1 MFLKNYHFHHDPTN
15 RIHIKNLKVDEFLR
29 ECAAEDDLT
38 SEYSAYDNNTQA
50 QTSQSQSPISPPSS
64 SPPLFKLPPAPTAIS
79 FTSFENANII
89 VEPCK
94 IKLSLKAKL
103 KMHRMWHK
111 VNGHHHERRE
121 KEEKHPLEWP
131 IRTEFFD
138 QIWTVVRLNEK
149 NGDGDDGSE
158 DLDPANMSQLKELIE
173 LMENH
178 GDEQCGHDSETEKKL
193 EVEVG
198 SERDADGDGYE
209 DQEHQES
216 IASSESKSSSM
227 IGNSDDVSSCTTVSV
242 TSDTIEAETRYYTSV
257 ETQFEELSQLFSQ
270 SLFEEHLE
278 QLDQIESEQQQQ
290 QDEEDTESFET
301 DGNIESD
308 EEAIEVKVE
317 GAEDGIGDETQD
329 AELRGTVYRYLKER
343 KLSKAKNN
351 IDQQEE
357 NNSNS
362 SSDRME
368 LNSTNAFDELLVED
382 EEVIGLLCKQ
392 MVAHISTNWTA
403 YRKEQTRHRRWVKKL
418 ARQVKGVSE
427 TDDELEG

>member
-15 RIHIKNLKVDEFLR
+15 RIHIKNLKLDALLR

-38 SEYSAYDNNTQA
+38 SEYSAYDNDIQA
-50 QTSQSQSPISPPSS
+50 QTSQSQSPMSPPSS

-94 IKLSLKAKL
+94 IKLSLRAKL
-103 KMHRMWHK
+103 KMHHMWHK
-111 VNGHHHERRE
+111 VNPNHHERRE

-158 DLDPANMSQLKELIE
+158 DLDLANMSQLKELIE
-173 LMENH
+173 LMEIH
-178 GDEQCGHDSETEKKL
+178 GDEQCERDSE
-193 EVEVG
+193 
-198 SERDADGDGYE
+198 RDGDGYE
-209 DQEHQES
+209 AQEHQES
-216 IASSESKSSSM
+216 IASSESKNSSM
-227 IGNSDDVSSCTTVSV
+227 IGNSDGVSSCTTVSA

-270 SLFEEHLE
+270 SLFEDHLE
-278 QLDQIESEQQQQ
+278 QLEQIESEQQQQQQQQ

-317 GAEDGIGDETQD
+317 GAEEDGIDDETLD
-329 AELRGTVYRYLKER
+329 VELRETVYRYLKER
-343 KLSKAKNN
+343 KLTKAKNS

-362 SSDRME
+362 TSDRME
-368 LNSTNAFDELLVED
+368 LNSTNAFDDLLVED

-392 MVAHISTNWTA
+392 MVSHISTNWTA

-418 ARQVKGVSE
+418 ARHVKELKGVSE